1 MGKLGL
7 GDARQILTMLNG
19 DEVASSK
26 LSHRMATL
34 LQEEGFLFS
43 KTNGSRC
50 KYRIDGALR
59 KGCRIFLA
67 QQFELRCSLE
77 EFIELSSQSS
87 SASSFSS
94 SISSSFSGASSSSGF
109 SASRAQMVGAMGDSK
124 YHHVR
129 TFRGFLVNSYSPIEA
144 SLNGQAWMINPMEGS
159 MTFINA
165 PESFEIPEDIL
176 VIGMENA
183 ENFMQIRKQKYL
195 FDSLYPNKRILF
207 VSRYPQNAL
216 SDLREWLLRIPNHYI
231 HFGDFDLA
239 GIHIYLSEF
248 YAYLGDRASF
258 LIPGDIE
265 ERLKVGNSRLYD
277 QQYEKFKDMK
287 VSDAR
292 VQPLV
297 DMIHCYCRGYEQ
309 EGYIEI

>member
-7 GDARQILTMLNG
+7 GDARQILAMLNG

-34 LQEEGFLFS
+34 LQEEGLLFS

-50 KYRIDGALR
+50 KYRIDGPLR
-59 KGCRIFLA
+59 EGCRIFLA
-67 QQFELRCSLE
+67 QQFGLKCSIE

-87 SASSFSS
+87 SSFSM
-94 SISSSFSGASSSSGF
+94 SSSFSGASSSSVF
-109 SASRAQMVGAMGDSK
+109 SASRAQMVEAMRDSK
-124 YHHVR
+124 YHHIR
-129 TFRGFLVNSYSPIEA
+129 TFRGFLVNSYSPMEA
-144 SLNGQAWMINPMEGS
+144 SLNGQALLVHPMEGS

-165 PESFEIPEDIL
+165 PESFEIPEDVLI
-176 VIGMENA
+176 VGMENA
-183 ENFMQIRKQKYL
+183 ENFMLIRKQKYL

-265 ERLKVGNSRLYD
+265 ERLREGNAGLYD
-277 QQYEKFKDMK
+277 QQYEKFKDVT

-309 EGYIEI
+309 EGYIQI

>member
-7 GDARQILTMLNG
+7 GDARQILSMLNG
-19 DEVASSK
+19 GEVASSK

-34 LQEEGFLFS
+34 LQEEGLLFS

-50 KYRIDGALR
+50 KYRIDGALQEA
-59 KGCRIFLA
+59 CRIFLA
-67 QQFELRCSLE
+67 QQFGLNCSLE
-77 EFIELSSQSS
+77 EWVEKNSSLHTM
-87 SASSFSS
+87 
-94 SISSSFSGASSSSGF
+94 
-109 SASRAQMVGAMGDSK
+109 ASRAEAVDVMGDSK
-124 YHHVR
+124 YQQIR

-144 SLNGQAWMINPMEGS
+144 SLNGQPLLINPMECS

-165 PESFEIPEDIL
+165 PESFEIPKDVL
-176 VIGMENA
+176 VVGMENA
-183 ENFMQIRKQKYL
+183 ENFMQIRKQKAL
-195 FDSLYPNKRILF
+195 FDTLYPNKKILF

-248 YAYLGDRASF
+248 YAYLGERSSF
-258 LIPGDIE
+258 LIPNDIE
-265 ERLKVGNSRLYD
+265 ERLKTGNAKLYD
-277 QQYEKFKDMK
+277 QQYEKFRDMK
-287 VSDAR
+287 VSDVR

-297 DMIHCYCRGYEQ
+297 DMIHRYCRGYEQ
-309 EGYIEI
+309 EGYIEVF

>member
-7 GDARQILTMLNG
+7 GDARQILAMLNG

-34 LQEEGFLFS
+34 LQEEGLLFS

-50 KYRIDGALR
+50 KYRIDGTLR
-59 KGCRIFLA
+59 EGCRIFLA
-67 QQFELRCSLE
+67 QQFGLKCSIE

-87 SASSFSS
+87 SSFSM
-94 SISSSFSGASSSSGF
+94 SSSFSGASSSSVF
-109 SASRAQMVGAMGDSK
+109 SASRAQMVEAMGDSK
-124 YHHVR
+124 YHHIR
-129 TFRGFLVNSYSPIEA
+129 TFRGFLVNSYSPMEA
-144 SLNGQAWMINPMEGS
+144 SLNGQALLVHPMEGS

-165 PESFEIPEDIL
+165 PESFEIPEDVLI
-176 VIGMENA
+176 VGMENA
-183 ENFMQIRKQKYL
+183 ENFMLLRKQKYL

-265 ERLKVGNSRLYD
+265 ERLREGNAGLYD
-277 QQYEKFKDMK
+277 QQYEKFKDVT

-309 EGYIEI
+309 EGYIQI